1 MCVCGFLPPPPLH
14 LCDGCPQEFGKIVD
28 NVLEVVM
35 LRDVGAV
42 KFTEASAEVR
52 LLLPLLL

>member
-1 MCVCGFLPPPPLH
+1 MWLSSPRIYAI
-14 LCDGCPQEFGKIVD
+14 PQEFGKIVD

-52 LLLPLLL
+52 LILSLFL